1 MTLNALSEP
10 FTLVQPAYHTGP
22 SYVST
27 LGPEVAD
34 LCDMVGFPPD
44 PEQALALD
52 ALFGVDAA
60 GDPASFEM
68 AVIAPRQNL
77 KTGLFKQ
84 ASLGWL
90 FLTDE
95 RVITWSA
102 HEFATA
108 REAFRDMA
116 ELIENT
122 PWLNRRVERIWT
134 SAGNEHIELRSGQ
147 RLQFKTRTDKGARGL
162 SGSKVIL
169 DESFALRPEQLGALM
184 PLMSAQGQRAQVVYG
199 SSAGLVTS
207 GSLRAIRDRGRA
219 GTSPRLTYLEW
230 CSTKQCEQ
238 ERCTHAVGM
247 PGCVLDDVNEWKA
260 ANPLLGR
267 TRSNGTGM
275 TVEYV
280 AAERQAMPPWQFAR
294 ERLGWW
300 DDPGA
305 AELFGHGKW
314 NEARAVET
322 PGLQLAAVGVHVS
335 RDLSRAGIAG
345 AGVGPARVEVKP
357 LSAAPGVAWTVATL
371 ANLQLET
378 GCKVVLDDKGPAAVL
393 VSRLVDAGVELT
405 LPSAADVMDACAGF
419 YEGIRDRTV
428 THGWYPELDSA
439 VDHATQAPK
448 GTRWVFG
455 AREPSDDIT
464 LLWAAVLAAWP
475 LRGVPAPKRSYY
487 ETNRLEVI

>member
-10 FTLVQPAYHTGP
+10 FTLVRPAYHTGP

-34 LCDMVGFPPD
+34 LCDMAGFPPD
-44 PEQALALD
+44 PEQSLALD
-52 ALFGVDAA
+52 AIFGVDAA
-60 GDPASFEM
+60 GDPVAFEV

-84 ASLGWL
+84 AALGWL

-108 REAFRDMA
+108 REAFRDMR
-116 ELIENT
+116 ELIEDT
-122 PWLNRRVERIWT
+122 PALSKRLERVWT
-134 SAGNEHIELRSGQ
+134 SAGNEHIELKSGQ

-169 DESFALRPEQLGALM
+169 DEAFALKPEQLGALM
-184 PLMSAQGQRAQVVYG
+184 PLMSAQGQRAQVLYG

-219 GTSPRLTYLEW
+219 GTSPRLAYLEW
-230 CSTKQCEQ
+230 CATKKCEQ
-238 ERCTHAVGM
+238 ERCTHAVGI
-247 PGCVLDDVNEWKA
+247 PGCVLDDVESWKQ
-260 ANPLLGR
+260 ANSLLGR
-267 TRSNGTGM
+267 TRPNGTGM

-280 AAERQAMPPWQFAR
+280 RSERQAMPPWQFGR
-294 ERLGWW
+294 ERAGWW

-305 AELFGHGKW
+305 AELFGQGKW
-314 NEARAVET
+314 EEARAVET
-322 PGLQLAAVGVHVS
+322 PGLTLAAVGVHVS
-335 RDLSRAGIAG
+335 RDLSRAGVAG
-345 AGVGPARVEVKP
+345 AGVAQGHVEVKP
-357 LSAAPGVAWTVATL
+357 LAAAPGIGWSVPTI

-393 VSRLVDAGVELT
+393 VSRLLDAGVELT
-405 LPSAADVMDACAGF
+405 TPSSAEVMDACAGF
-419 YEGIRDRTV
+419 FEGIRDRTV
-428 THGWYPELDSA
+428 RHGWYPELDAA
-439 VDHATQAPK
+439 VDHAVQVPK
-448 GTRWVFG
+448 GNRWVFG
-455 AREPSDDIT
+455 SREPNDDTT
-464 LLWAAVLAAWP
+464 LLWAAALAAWP
-475 LRGVPAPKRSYY
+475 LRGVPAPKRSFY